1 MSEKMNKSQALH
13 YCPAWP
19 GVVPLW
25 FSMAILLGQY
35 CYCKISAC
43 VFTKILPKTIEKNL
57 YLILNMQLVAGN
69 CLKVK
74 KYKITAAHSHFTKG
88 SSTLE

>member
-1 MSEKMNKSQALH
+1 MIMSKVELMSEKMNKSQALH

-43 VFTKILPKTIEKNL
+43 VFTKILPKTIEKI
-57 YLILNMQLVAGN
+57 YI
-69 CLKVK
+69 
-74 KYKITAAHSHFTKG
+74 
-88 SSTLE
+88 